1 MNFRNYIFLA
11 ILIVFSCFV
20 SILVARFMQEE
31 IWDLQGN
38 GFQYI
43 IFSLLLSFVYF
54 THKNLRKTDIFLVIT
69 GFTLIYIFLLHKSEF
84 RFQLGGILPLG
95 IYIFLLFSTISMI
108 FVKLWFS
115 SSKNLSALSF
125 SILAAIDYS
134 FVNAILYLFLK
145 IQLSGEAILNNFV
158 FSFPIF
164 ISIGVA
170 FHLAELI
177 MTKLDKVF
185 FEEPS
190 DRIHLDDEDDQ

>member
-1 MNFRNYIFLA
+1 MNFRSYIFLA

-20 SILVARFMQEE
+20 SILVARFLQVE

-54 THKNLRKTDIFLVIT
+54 THKNLRKTDILLVII
-69 GFTLIYIFLLHKSEF
+69 GFTLIYIFLLNKSEF
-84 RFQLGGILPLG
+84 RLRLGGLLPLG
-95 IYIFLLFSTISMI
+95 IYIFVLFSTISMI
-108 FVKLWFS
+108 FIKLWFLS
-115 SSKNLSALSF
+115 SNKLAALSF

-134 FVNAILYLFLK
+134 FVYAILYLFLK
-145 IQLSGEAILNNFV
+145 IQLSGQAILNNFMLA
-158 FSFPIF
+158 FPMF

-177 MTKLDKVF
+177 MAKLDKAF

-190 DRIHLDDEDDQ
+190 DRIQSDDENDQ